1 MEEGTQ
7 EQPRH
12 GLDNPRPFRMPPQRR
27 KAAHRKSYRI
37 ADILLGIVTAAC
49 VASLLWGYGMAYQIG
64 YGAAE
69 HYFTEVRHG

>member
-1 MEEGTQ
+1 
-7 EQPRH
+7 
-12 GLDNPRPFRMPPQRR
+12 MPPQRR

-37 ADILLGIVTAAC
+37 ANILLGIVSAAC
-49 VASLLWGYGMAYQIG
+49 VLSLLWGYGMAYQIG